1 MPSEIYP
8 LSLPPLST
16 DPAHARRPA
25 MDSGS
30 LVQQAMQA
38 VNDHIRSHA
47 MRVGDSLPGEAWFA
61 AALGV
66 SRPVMR
72 EAFGALAALR
82 LIDVGN
88 GRKPRVSAI
97 DGSVI
102 ASSLE
107 HAVSTAQITVTEV
120 WDVRRTIEVRT
131 AALAA
136 SSRTDME
143 AAEIVA
149 LADAMAANLDH
160 QEDMARHDIA
170 FHLAIARASHNALF
184 VQIVSSFGPLMEVA
198 VPTAWLTRTTEAERQ
213 TIITRHRAVADAILR
228 GDSAAA
234 EAAMDDHFDA
244 SVGVLLEGMESR
256 GQGDH

>member
-1 MPSEIYP
+1 MPPSDLHP
-8 LSLPPLST
+8 LSPTPGA
-16 DPAHARRPA
+16 DAGRRPP
-25 MDSGS
+25 DGGS

-38 VNDHIRSHA
+38 VNDHIRTQA
-47 MRVGDSLPGEAWFA
+47 LRVGDSLPGEAWFA

-107 HAVSTAQITVTEV
+107 HAVSTAQVTVPEV
-120 WDVRRTIEVRT
+120 WDVRRTIEART

-136 SSRTDME
+136 QSRTDAE
-143 AAEIVA
+143 AARIVA
-149 LADAMAANLDH
+149 LAEAMADNFGNQA
-160 QEDMARHDIA
+160 DMARHDIA
-170 FHLAIARASHNALF
+170 FHEAIARASHNALF

-198 VPTAWLTRTTEAERQ
+198 VPTAWSTRTTDAERL
-213 TIITRHRAVADAILR
+213 TIIERHRAVADAILR
-228 GDSAAA
+228 GDPQAAQ
-234 EAAMDDHFDA
+234 AAMDDHFDA
-244 SVGVLLEGMESR
+244 SIGGLLESMGSR
-256 GQGDH
+256 GQGGH

>member
-1 MPSEIYP
+1 MPPSEIYP
-8 LSLPPLST
+8 LSLTPGSDGRKSP
-16 DPAHARRPA
+16 DG
-25 MDSGS
+25 GS

-38 VNDHIRSHA
+38 VTDHIRTHA

-61 AALGV
+61 AAMGV

-107 HAVSTAQITVTEV
+107 HAVSTAQITVPEV

-136 SSRTDME
+136 QSRTDAE

-149 LADAMAANLDH
+149 LAEAMAANLDH

-198 VPTAWLTRTTEAERQ
+198 VPTAWLTRTTEEERQ
-213 TIITRHRAVADAILR
+213 TIISRHRAVADAIR
-228 GDSAAA
+228 RRDSAAA
-234 EAAMDDHFDA
+234 VTAMDDHFDA
-244 SVGVLLEGMESR
+244 SVGDILVGMSGSR
-256 GQGDH
+256 GRGGH